1 METKK
6 KIRQEML
13 AVRDAIFPEEKE
25 RLTKEILKR
34 IEELPEFRQ
43 AENILAF
50 AGYGSEPDT
59 LPVLEQWIKNGKKV
73 FCPVVLGETM
83 EFYQICALSEL
94 KDGYKGI
101 KEPVPSEERKYIP
114 GDKDFMLLPGLV
126 FDREGNRIGYGKGF
140 YDRYLSEGFSGKMA
154 AIAFSV
160 QIVENGRI
168 PAETT
173 DHTIKCIVTEK
184 EIIRI

>member
-13 AVRDAIFPEEKE
+13 AARDAISQEERE
-25 RLTKEILKR
+25 RLSKDILKR
-34 IEELPEFRQ
+34 IEALPEFQQ
-43 AENILAF
+43 AETILAF
-50 AGYGSEPDT
+50 VGYGSEPNT
-59 LPVLEQWIKNGKKV
+59 LPSLEQWMNSGKKV

-83 EFYQICALSEL
+83 EFYQIHSLSEL

-101 KEPVPSEERKYIP
+101 KEPVPSDERKYISS
-114 GDKDFMLLPGLV
+114 DKDFMLLPGLV

-140 YDRYLSEGFSGKMA
+140 YDRYLSDGFSGEMA
-154 AIAFSV
+154 AIAFSI
-160 QIVENGRI
+160 QMVENGRI
-168 PAETT
+168 PAEET
-173 DHTIKCIVTEK
+173 DHTIKYIVTEK